1 MKNIGKCKK
10 WRILACIGILSMLFA
25 CADHMLQDDVSP
37 TAKRSRNRNKELTA
51 SVAKEWFESNYTP
64 VVMTRT
70 SNEEGKELTVKPCWD
85 KAKESNRGRFEVV
98 ETPTLSRGMHVI
110 LDEETAQHWQPGMKA
125 DYIRNTTKMVVLK
138 DMVTN
143 KTRSFIMIFV
153 GSYDYL
159 MRTRNMGRNS
169 YLYREPDYDGLVFYY
184 AINGTFINGW
194 RYSNGKLVGYISSS
208 NKEQQAESFASTRGH
223 QECHDVYTTEYRQ
236 DCHDEYELVGGDME
250 TGLIYDIVRYCDY
263 IPYTTS
269 YQDCHYVEDGSEDN
283 NNNNDGWWNDPYPP
297 GGESGGSSSQTSNID
312 KIYGKNSTLSVTDK
326 RLLES
331 AIIKMNKSPIFK
343 NLFDVLKDKTKI
355 DFNIKSDISASAQFR
370 TDNSISF
377 KSSDNIDAGALREEM
392 VHALQY
398 NSFYHDNMKNLTY
411 KFNIELE
418 AHIFVDAALTLMNNK
433 FYSIESNTIGFG
445 GTEALKNSVVALMN
459 SILEDGSFS
468 DKQLPLYQEV
478 AKNWNQYSGSYI
490 NSFPPKA
497 LYQYIKK

>member
-1 MKNIGKCKK
+1 MKKRKSMKNIGKCKK

-51 SVAKEWFESNYTP
+51 SIAKEWFESNYTP

-159 MRTRNMGRNS
+159 MHTRNMGRNS

-208 NKEQQAESFASTRGH
+208 NKEQQAESFTLTRGH
-223 QECHDVYTTEYRQ
+223 EECRDVYTTEYRQ

-269 YQDCHYVEDGSEDN
+269 YQDCHYVEDSSED
-283 NNNNDGWWNDPYPP
+283 NNNNDGWWNGPYPP
-297 GGESGGSSSQTSNID
+297 GGAGNENIPNTPPSETSLRNTLLQIKPILNKLGINID
-312 KIYGKNSTLSVTDK
+312 SYIIQLNENVCATNARTLPTGVIEVCQMFFDYNITDRASIIWHEIYHINHHDITSEICTIGINITLSPD
-326 RLLES
+326 ES
-331 AIIKMNKSPIFK
+331 A
-343 NLFDVLKDKTKI
+343 
-355 DFNIKSDISASAQFR
+355 
-370 TDNSISF
+370 
-377 KSSDNIDAGALREEM
+377 
-392 VHALQY
+392 
-398 NSFYHDNMKNLTY
+398 MKNLETFYKWRYGDLNDYYFQELINQEVNISLLRDKMWYKNEIETY
-411 KFNIELE
+411 TAEL
-418 AHIFVDAALTLMNNK
+418 NNGISK
-433 FYSIESNTIGFG
+433 STHYTAE
-445 GTEALKNSVVALMN
+445 LQWMLWK
-459 SILEDGSFS
+459 
-468 DKQLPLYQEV
+468 YQE
-478 AKNWNQYSGSYI
+478 
-490 NSFPPKA
+490 
-497 LYQYIKK
+497 LYKKVSK